1 MGKPLHC
8 DRLLRVCHLSLG
20 CARPPR
26 VLRVHSGAL
35 RAGRAQLSAARYA
48 LGLGDCRLLRVCHL
62 SLGCARPPR
71 VLRVHSGALRAG
83 RAQLSAARYAL
94 GLGDVGYCAFVT

>member
-35 RAGRAQLSAARYA
+35 CAGRAQLSAARYA

-71 VLRVHSGALRAG
+71 VLASL
-83 RAQLSAARYAL
+83 LSTFAISL
-94 GLGDVGYCAFVT
+94 